1 MTDPGQKPYEP
12 YRPQSQKH
20 NASGGGCMSIFM
32 LLVGLVLLL
41 PGAAAGVCIV
51 IGGAD
56 QTMWREFGGL
66 ILVGLMAG
74 FFGIALI
81 YRAFFKR

>member
-1 MTDPGQKPYEP
+1 MSDGGKREPIAPSGWRGQPT
-12 YRPQSQKH
+12 
-20 NASGGGCMSIFM
+20 
-32 LLVGLVLLL
+32 LLGAIGRTVLAIVGVVLLL
-41 PGAAAGVCIV
+41 PGAAAGFCIV
-51 IGGAD
+51 VGGAD